1 MKIHCGTDATTI
13 SRITRAVERGG
24 DRFERRVFTQGE
36 LAYCDSRGKGRLAS
50 LAARF
55 AAKEA
60 VAKALG
66 TGIAAGVSFADIEV
80 TRDPGGAPGIQ
91 LSRGAQVRFLQILG
105 REISISLTH
114 EGDLAMAFCVI
125 LCDESTEEST

>member
-1 MKIHCGTDATTI
+1 MKILCGTDATTI
-13 SRITRAVERGG
+13 SRIARAIERGG
-24 DRFERRVFTQGE
+24 DRFAARVYTRDE
-36 LAYCDSRGKGRLAS
+36 WAYCESRGKGRFAS

-66 TGIAAGVSFADIEV
+66 TGISAGVSFADIEV
-80 TRDPGGAPGIQ
+80 TRGPGGVPCIQ
-91 LSRGAQVRFLQILG
+91 LSGGAQDRFGRIHG

-125 LCDESTEEST
+125 LCDEIAEETT